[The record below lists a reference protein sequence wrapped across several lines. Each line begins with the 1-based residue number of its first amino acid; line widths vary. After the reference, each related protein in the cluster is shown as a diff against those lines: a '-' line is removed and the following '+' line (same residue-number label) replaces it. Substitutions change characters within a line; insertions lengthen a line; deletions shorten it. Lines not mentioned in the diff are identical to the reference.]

1 MYNEGWLNLLEKLDN
16 INLETY
22 TLNRKDIEAIQA
34 IDLELMKRDEELEAI
49 QIALDESEE

>member
-1 MYNEGWLNLLEKLDN
+1 MYDEDWLNLLENLDN
-16 INLETY
+16 IHLETY

>member
-34 IDLELMKRDEELEAI
+34 IDLELMKNDEKFEAI
-49 QIALDESEE
+49 KIALDEPEE